1 MDMGH
6 GARAS
11 RRLSTMAT
19 RTLLALLL
27 LVPVAIHAQGGRGAP
42 AGPPPSAQA
51 AAPIDLTGYWES
63 YVNEDWLLRMVT
75 PRKGD
80 YQTLPLNAAARRVGD
95 AWDPDKDTAAGLAC
109 KSYGAA
115 AVMRVPGRIH
125 ITWQDPN
132 TLRIETEA
140 GTQTRLLRFGAPQPP
155 AGEPTWQGHSVAR
168 WMVPGRGRQG
178 TTLKATTTHMRA
190 GYLRKNG
197 VPYSANASVTEYFN
211 VLSEAPGGPW
221 LIVTN
226 IVDDPQ
232 YLTQPFT
239 TSTHFRKLADGSA
252 WKPVLCT
259 AK

>member
-1 MDMGH
+1 MLAG
-6 GARAS
+6 
-11 RRLSTMAT
+11 
-19 RTLLALLL
+19 TLLALLL
-27 LVPVAIHAQGGRGAP
+27 LAPSPILAQRGRGAP
-42 AGPPPSAQA
+42 AGPPPTAQA
-51 AAPIDLTGYWES
+51 AAPIDFTGYWES

-80 YQTLPLNAAARRVGD
+80 YQTLPLNAEGRKAGD
-95 AWDPDKDTAAGLAC
+95 TWDPEKDTAAGQQC

-132 TLRIETEA
+132 TLRIDTEA
-140 GTQTRLLRFGAPQPP
+140 GTQTRLLHFGASQPP

-168 WMVPGRGRQG
+168 WMSPGRGRQG
-178 TTLKATTTHMRA
+178 TTLKAVTNQMRV

-197 VPYSANASVTEYFN
+197 VPYSANAVVTEYFN
-211 VLSEAPGGPW
+211 VLSEAVGGPW
-221 LIVTN
+221 LVVTN

-232 YLTQPFT
+232 YLTQPFA
-239 TSTHFRKLADGSA
+239 TSTHFRKLSDGSA
-252 WKPVLCT
+252 WKPVPCT

>member
-1 MDMGH
+1 MLAG
-6 GARAS
+6 
-11 RRLSTMAT
+11 
-19 RTLLALLL
+19 TLLTLLL
-27 LVPVAIHAQGGRGAP
+27 LVPSPILAQRGGAA
-42 AGPPPSAQA
+42 AGPPPTPQA

-80 YQTLPLNAAARRVGD
+80 YQTLPLNAEGRKAGD
-95 AWDPDKDTAAGLAC
+95 TWDPDKDTAAGLQC

-125 ITWQDPN
+125 IIWQDPN
-132 TLRIETEA
+132 TLRIEAEA
-140 GTQTRLLRFGAPQPP
+140 GTQTRLLHFGASQPP
-155 AGEPTWQGHSVAR
+155 AGEPTWQGDSVAR
-168 WMVPGRGRQG
+168 WMNPGRGRQG
-178 TTLKATTTHMRA
+178 TTLKALTTHMRA

-197 VPYSANASVTEYFN
+197 VPYSANAVVTEYFN
-211 VLSEAPGGPW
+211 VLSEAVGGPW
-221 LIVTN
+221 LVVTN

-232 YLTQPFT
+232 YLTQPFV

-252 WKPVLCT
+252 WKPVPCT

>member
-1 MDMGH
+1 M
-6 GARAS
+6 
-11 RRLSTMAT
+11 
-19 RTLLALLL
+19 LLALLFL
-27 LVPVAIHAQGGRGAP
+27 LQSSVLAQRGAA
-42 AGPPPSAQA
+42 AGPPPTPQA

-80 YQTLPLNAAARRVGD
+80 YQTLPLNAEGRKVGD
-95 AWDPDKDTAAGLAC
+95 TWDPDKDTAAGLEC
-109 KSYGAA
+109 RSYGAA

-140 GTQTRLLRFGAPQPP
+140 GTQTRLLRFGTSQPP
-155 AGEPTWQGHSVAR
+155 AGEPTWQGMSVAR
-168 WMVPGRGRQG
+168 WMTPGRGRQG
-178 TTLKATTTHMRA
+178 TTLKVLTTHMRA

-197 VPYSANASVTEYFN
+197 VPYSANAVVTEYFN
-211 VLSEAPGGPW
+211 VLSEAVGGPW
-221 LIVTN
+221 LVVTN

-232 YLTQPFT
+232 YLTQPFA

-252 WKPVLCT
+252 WKPVPCT